1 MRPQSLPSNQNDTA
15 GFSLLELLIAVLL
28 LMMISVM
35 IYSVL
40 NVGIK
45 FSHQGETRLLS
56 LAKEQGFLA
65 LLHQQIGSA
74 VYDRQKR
81 KVEISADD
89 DMLRIVTKRPL
100 LFHDVG
106 LVLAIYRFNA
116 AEQTIFY
123 IEKKDFYNPDFDTDY
138 LPDFDEMLA
147 LVSTEKD
154 FLLEYDSE
162 SGQVTVEYEDGQYTF
177 TPRCWPQEI

>member
-1 MRPQSLPSNQNDTA
+1 MRPQFNPSNQNNTA
-15 GFSLLELLIAVLL
+15 GFTLLELLIAVLL
-28 LMMISVM
+28 LTMISVM

-45 FSHQGETRLLS
+45 FSHKGETRLLS

-65 LLHQQIGSA
+65 LLHEQISSA

-81 KVEISADD
+81 KVVISADD
-89 DMLRIVTKRPL
+89 DMLRIVTKRSL
-100 LFHDVG
+100 IFHDVD

-116 AEQTIFY
+116 AEQTVFY
-123 IEKKDFYNPDFDTDY
+123 TEKKDFYNPDFDTDY

-147 LVSTEKD
+147 IISTEKD

-162 SGQVTVEYEDGQYTF
+162 SGQVTVEYENGQYTF
-177 TPRCWPQEI
+177 TPRCQPQEI

>member
-1 MRPQSLPSNQNDTA
+1 MRPQLLHSNQKDTA

-28 LMMISVM
+28 LTMISVM

-56 LAKEQGFLA
+56 LAREQGFLA

-74 VYDRQKR
+74 VYDLRER
-81 KVEISADD
+81 KVEISVDD

-100 LFHDVG
+100 FYQDAG
-106 LVLAIYRFNA
+106 IVLAIYRFNA
-116 AEQTIFY
+116 DEQTIFY
-123 IEKKDFYNPDFDTDY
+123 TEKKDFYNPDYDTDY
-138 LPDFDEMLA
+138 LPGLDEMFA
-147 LVSTEKD
+147 IITSAKD
-154 FLLEYDSE
+154 FLIEQDTE
-162 SGQVTVEYEDGQYTF
+162 SGVVTVEYEDGQYTF
-177 TPRCWPQEI
+177 RPRCWPQTI